1 MSETNTDDVQSR
13 LLRNIQDISQD
24 ASTPIDVRTF
34 EEADLILAK
43 VLKGDERLSVIQP
56 LVAVLPNLQQ
66 DPTPAVNLLVR
77 FLEDFSYSE
86 ILSFGSQSLPWTDG
100 LAVGEHMVSYN
111 RLMLTLLRKATARST
126 DAAHVASML
135 DTVLGLVRLWLST
148 NDTGIASQAS
158 SLLIDLLNIDREIR
172 TDPDAHL
179 PEGGQGLMWKRIF
192 GDKNIYGT
200 FFEACSLS
208 GPPSL
213 KLSKNQRTLAQA
225 RLMEWLPTVGG
236 MDWNTISRSH
246 HPDVEAAYGVKEGLL
261 EFATLHM
268 VDYKDD
274 VLMHRCLIDFYSDLL
289 RTTKWAGAAGAAPYD
304 SSALRYLITQGV
316 HARTIAIYLQ
326 LPGTPVDPV
335 DSMFLYGP
343 AANYIA
349 TYASAYADH
358 FLASQMPKQVN
369 ERLMKALDI
378 TPGKWA
384 HGDSPKH
391 DLHLI
396 ASLPRKSLLPGSD
409 GGGAWSS
416 YPVSLLPSRS
426 TNSDVLNTLAAVFHG
441 PEQKVLTFPPSSP
454 LPADDGQHRTEAG
467 YARALYYHYVANN
480 PKFWQDIARHA
491 DTVALK
497 DLALAAINC
506 LTAVITANWSTT
518 PELTLPTSIAT
529 AESGQLAILSPPALE
544 YALPYLL
551 KPPQTFANLV
561 GGRGDAES
569 AAYKIASAKFDAL
582 RALHSRLM
590 TQAEQQPQEGF
601 EEILATL
608 SKRLA
613 EGPLSREGEVGG
625 RIGTLDL

>member
-1 MSETNTDDVQSR
+1 MSDSNTDDVQSR

-126 DAAHVASML
+126 DAAHVA
-135 DTVLGLVRLWLST
+135 
-148 NDTGIASQAS
+148 N
-158 SLLIDLLNIDREIR
+158 LLNIDREIR

-208 GPPSL
+208 GPSSL

-246 HPDVEAAYGVKEGLL
+246 HPDIEAAYGVKKGLL

-289 RTTKWAGAAGAAPYD
+289 RITKWAGAAVAAPYD

-316 HARTIAIYLQ
+316 HARTTATYLQ
-326 LPGTPVDPV
+326 HPGTPVDPV

-343 AANYIA
+343 AANYVA
-349 TYASAYADH
+349 TYASAYSDH

-384 HGDSPKH
+384 HGHSPKH
-391 DLHLI
+391 DLHLV

-426 TNSDVLNTLAAVFHG
+426 TNPDVLNTLAAVFHG
-441 PEQKVLTFPPSSP
+441 PEQKALTFPPGSP
-454 LPADDGQHRTEAG
+454 LPADGGQDQTEAV
-467 YARALYYHYVANN
+467 YARALYYHHVANN
-480 PKFWQDIARHA
+480 PKFWQDIVRHA

-518 PELTLPTSIAT
+518 SELTLPTSIA
-529 AESGQLAILSPPALE
+529 APESGQLAILSPPALE

-569 AAYKIASAKFDAL
+569 AAYKIASANFDAL